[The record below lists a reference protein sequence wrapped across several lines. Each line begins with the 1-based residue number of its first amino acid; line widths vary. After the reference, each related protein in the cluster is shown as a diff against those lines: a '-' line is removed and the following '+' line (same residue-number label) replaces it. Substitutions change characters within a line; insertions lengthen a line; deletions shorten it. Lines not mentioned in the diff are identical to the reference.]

1 MPVLSYFVVVGTVL
15 VAALFAAGEWFPAA
29 PVVEGKTVVRPKIRI
44 HTQRVVPAALD
55 LHLIIDNY
63 ATHKH
68 PKVRAWLASR
78 PRYHVHY
85 TPTYSSWLNQ
95 VERWFGLITQ
105 RSIRRGSFR
114 NVKELVQRIETYVK
128 HHNRHAGPFQWT
140 ATADSILGKIERL
153 SKVISGTQH

>member
-1 MPVLSYFVVVGTVL
+1 VVDDCETV
-15 VAALFAAGEWFPAA
+15 FAAGYGATVGPTRPRAQPAA
-29 PVVEGKTVVRPKIRI
+29 GPAYTLQSL
-44 HTQRVVPAALD
+44 TLFVPS
-55 LHLIIDNY
+55 
-63 ATHKH
+63 
-68 PKVRAWLASR
+68 KVRAWLAAR

-105 RSIRRGSFR
+105 QSIRRGSFR
-114 NVKELVQRIETYVK
+114 NVKELVQRIDTYVK
-128 HHNRHAGPFQWT
+128 HHNHHASPFQWT